1 MYVNKINFRSN
12 YSSQFWHIV
21 KLQNISC
28 PAVNL
33 GEAYVEINL
42 SINIRGLWILSLKDN
57 YLDPASLFL
66 L

>member
-1 MYVNKINFRSN
+1 
-12 YSSQFWHIV
+12 V